1 MLDHQNAT
9 PESNTSHWAFI
20 EGKAAGVAGK
30 TAERGL
36 MALGLSC
43 AGDAAAANN
52 TRLWLSGFDAGVAEA
67 KDSSN
72 GAPGSGAQKSF
83 HTMRNVGKVRHLVSY
98 HDGVQRHKDN
108 SPFFDVRCF
117 GRKTKAEA
125 FAKELLATGYVE
137 T

>member
-1 MLDHQNAT
+1 MLNLPNAT
-9 PESNTSHWAFI
+9 PASQLTHWAFI
-20 EGKAAGVAGK
+20 EGKAAGIAGK

-36 MALGLSC
+36 MVFGLSC
-43 AGDAAAANN
+43 AGDASTANN
-52 TRLWLSGFDAGVAEA
+52 TRLWLSGFDAGVTEA

-117 GRKTKAEA
+117 GRKTKADA
-125 FAKELLATGYVE
+125 FEKELRAAGYVQ